1 MPINKKESLIY
12 TTLMCFFMVY
22 FMSVY
27 NLMFQVGVSLEA
39 FQLAWNELPLAL
51 CIAFIL
57 DWFIVSGPA
66 KGFAFKFLTPDSS
79 TWKKIGLISSMMIAG
94 MVFFMSLFGA
104 IMHGNPAHNLLINW
118 LINIGKNVIVAL
130 PLQLFVAGP
139 IIRGI
144 FRGLFPIGT
153 VQEVQTIEE

>member
-12 TTLMCFFMVY
+12 TTFMCFFMVY

-27 NLMFQVGVSLEA
+27 NLMYEVGFTTKA
-39 FQLAWNELPLAL
+39 FQLAWNELPLAI

-66 KGFAFKFLTPDSS
+66 KSFAFRFIGKDTPG
-79 TWKKIGLISSMMIAG
+79 WKKVVLISSMMIAG

-104 IMHGNPAHNLLINW
+104 VMHPNPNHGVLFNW
-118 LINIGKNVIVAL
+118 LANIGKNVIVAL
-130 PLQLFVAGP
+130 PLQLLIAGP
-139 IIRGI
+139 IVRRF
-144 FRGLFPIGT
+144 FRKLFPMGT
-153 VQEVQTIEE
+153 VTEVQ

>member
-12 TTLMCFFMVY
+12 TTFMCFFMVY

-27 NLMFQVGVSLEA
+27 NLMYEVGITAIA
-39 FQLAWNELPLAL
+39 FQLAWNELPFAI

-66 KGFAFKFLTPDSS
+66 KAFAFRFIEKDTPA
-79 TWKKIGLISSMMIAG
+79 WKKIGLISSMMIAG

-104 IMHGNPAHNLLINW
+104 VMHP
-118 LINIGKNVIVAL
+118 NVN
-130 PLQLFVAGP
+130 
-139 IIRGI
+139 
-144 FRGLFPIGT
+144 
-153 VQEVQTIEE
+153 